1 MREALSPEEL
11 ENAGFSTSLR
21 GYDKDEVDAYLQSV
35 AAELRESQKQRSE
48 KLYETLGEEMGSLLQ
63 HARDSAVEMT
73 RRAEADAA
81 QVRDEASADAAR
93 TREEAA
99 ADGRAI
105 REEATYQAT
114 EIRAAAE
121 RDASQRISEA
131 ERRVAELEDTETQA
145 RERIKAVRAELES
158 LSQRLRPLEQRAADP
173 STPEPTNAE
182 QPLAGAGQEG
192 HEPDQEPSVGTQQE
206 PAARDDAIQLPATE
220 STVRR

>member
-73 RRAEADAA
+73 SRAEADAA

-105 REEATYQAT
+105 REEATHQAS

-121 RDASQRISEA
+121 RDASERIGEA
-131 ERRVAELEDTETQA
+131 QSRVAELEDTEAQA
-145 RERIKAVRAELES
+145 RERIRAVRAELES
-158 LSQRLRPLEQRAADP
+158 LSQRLLPLEKRAADP
-173 STPEPTNAE
+173 STSEQTNGE
-182 QPLAGAGQEG
+182 QPEAEARQGGRDL
-192 HEPDQEPSVGTQQE
+192 DQEPSAGTHQE
-206 PAARDDAIQLPATE
+206 PTAGDETLHVPETE

>member
-1 MREALSPEEL
+1 MQEALSPEEL

-21 GYDKDEVDAYLQSV
+21 GYDKDEVDAYLRSV

-63 HARDSAVEMT
+63 HARDSAVDMT
-73 RRAEADAA
+73 SRAEADAA
-81 QVRDEASADAAR
+81 QVRDKAAADAAH

-105 REEATYQAT
+105 REEATHQAS

-131 ERRVAELEDTETQA
+131 EGRVADLEDSEAQA

-158 LSQRLRPLEQRAADP
+158 LSKRLRPLEKRAADP
-173 STPEPTNAE
+173 STEPTNTE
-182 QPLAGAGQEG
+182 QPRTEIHQGG
-192 HEPDQEPSVGTQQE
+192 HELSQEPSAGSQQE
-206 PAARDDAIQLPATE
+206 PPAGDEAIHLAETE

>member
-21 GYDKDEVDAYLQSV
+21 GYDRDEVDAYLRSV

-63 HARDSAVEMT
+63 HARDSADEMT
-73 RRAEADAA
+73 SQAQADAA
-81 QVRDEASADAAR
+81 RVRDEAAADAAR

-105 REEATYQAT
+105 RDEATHQAS

-121 RDASQRISEA
+121 RDAAQRIGEA
-131 ERRVAELEDTETQA
+131 EMRVAELEDIEAQA
-145 RERIKAVRAELES
+145 RERIQTMRAELEA
-158 LSQRLRPLEQRAADP
+158 LSERLRPLESRPGPPASSDSIAAAEPEANVRDESP
-173 STPEPTNAE
+173 EVNPEP
-182 QPLAGAGQEG
+182 
-192 HEPDQEPSVGTQQE
+192 
-206 PAARDDAIQLPATE
+206 ARDDTIHVPETE